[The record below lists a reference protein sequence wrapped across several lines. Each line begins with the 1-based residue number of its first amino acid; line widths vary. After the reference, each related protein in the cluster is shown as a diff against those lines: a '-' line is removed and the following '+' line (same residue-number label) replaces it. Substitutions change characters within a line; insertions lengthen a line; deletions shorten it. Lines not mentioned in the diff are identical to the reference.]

1 MIDLTPIFDVLIRLV
16 ALLCTTFLIPY
27 IRVKLGTE
35 KLSQVKKWAAIGV
48 KAAEMIYTD
57 SGMGDVKKQYVRK
70 FLESKGYQLDMDTI
84 DALIEATV
92 RDMKNEVFEI
102 SAVPSLPE
110 DEDEEPEE

>member
-1 MIDLTPIFDVLIRLV
+1 M
-16 ALLCTTFLIPY
+16 
-27 IRVKLGTE
+27 
-35 KLSQVKKWAAIGV
+35 
-48 KAAEMIYTD
+48 
-57 SGMGDVKKQYVRK
+57 
-70 FLESKGYQLDMDTI
+70 ESKGYQLDMDTI

>member
-35 KLSQVKKWAAIGV
+35 KLAQVKKWAAIGV

-110 DEDEEPEE
+110 DEDEGPEE

>member
-35 KLSQVKKWAAIGV
+35 KLAQVKKWATIGV

-102 SAVPSLPE
+102 SAVPRLPE